1 MSNLCEKLLSKCI
14 GADCANMP
22 FTGLGSKAYIANKS
36 EIESVTYDASNPNL
50 VTAITMKEI
59 AEDTDAV
66 LYEVQQLGK
75 TPFTSTTTTFNANDN
90 MNNFTEVFNFIY
102 PDNGADAAQT
112 LDMLANGKFV
122 AIVNNEFAGSDGT
135 ATWQILGLK
144 KGLVATDINRDPYS
158 EDAQGGWVCQFTA
171 ENTPNSAIFIQH
183 TDTSGSDPVVDT
195 EAYLDSLTDCD

>member
-1 MSNLCEKLLSKCI
+1 MATNCQSFLSKCI
-14 GADCANMP
+14 GAECGNMP
-22 FTGLGSKAYIANKS
+22 FTGMGAKAYLANKA
-36 EIESVTYDASNPNL
+36 EIESVTYDSQNPNL

-59 AEDTDAV
+59 SSGVNAV

-75 TPFTSTTTTFNANDN
+75 TPFTGTNTTFNQNDN

-122 AIVNNEFAGSDGT
+122 AIVNNDFAGSDGT

-144 KGLVATDINRDPYS
+144 KGLTATDINRDPYS
-158 EDAQGGWVCQFTA
+158 DDTQSGWTCQFTA

-183 TDTSGSDPVVDT
+183 TDSTGQTPVIDT
-195 EAYLDSLTDCD
+195 ESYLDSLTDCD